1 MEELK
6 LFLVFHMGGG
16 PCWQM
21 RVAKS
26 TEDALLQC
34 FGSTDHSVISNAQK
48 SCRVEEVKVPGYD
61 IVVRKQEA

>member
-1 MEELK
+1 MEDLK

-26 TEDALLQC
+26 AEDALFQC
-34 FGSTDHSVISNAQK
+34 FGGKEHAKMSDPQY
-48 SCRVEEVKVPGYD
+48 SCRVEEVKVLGYE
-61 IVVRKQEA
+61 IVVRPKA

>member
-21 RVAKS
+21 RAAKS
-26 TEDALLQC
+26 AEDALFQC
-34 FGSTDHSVISNAQK
+34 FGGKEHAKVSDTQQ
-48 SCRVEEVKVPGYD
+48 SCRVEEVRVPGYE
-61 IVVRKQEA
+61 IVVRPKA